1 MGSLKSPC
9 LLIETDDF
17 TCEAPALDFL
27 LLLLL
32 FSLSCQWIQLN
43 AHFVPLRRS
52 PFPLPFHQ
60 LRNQGSWHA
69 PHLCI
74 ITTQSHTCSHLS
86 IKMCFWMD
94 DQRTADLSNRAFSKQ
109 LFTSVT
115 LSHHHRG
122 ARSAAR
128 CAQLKSTFLYYVN
141 INNLSGVSSMRMS
154 LWGWWMENAVSALF
168 KSQTIY
174 TIISGF
180 VVSLK
185 HSSFEKQQSLI
196 YISDQTWIS
205 ITCSNTNII

>member
-9 LLIETDDF
+9 LLIETDNF
-17 TCEAPALDFL
+17 TCDAPPLDFFFIIIV
-27 LLLLL
+27 
-32 FSLSCQWIQLN
+32 FSELSMNSVERAFCTPPPQ
-43 AHFVPLRRS
+43 
-52 PFPLPFHQ
+52 PLPPSFPPTSKSG
-60 LRNQGSWHA
+60 LVTCA
-69 PHLCI
+69 PPLHNYHT
-74 ITTQSHTCSHLS
+74 ITHMQSSFY
-86 IKMCFWMD
+86 KMCFWMD

-122 ARSAAR
+122 AWSAAR
-128 CAQLKSTFLYYVN
+128 HAQLKSTFQYYVN

-154 LWGWWMENAVSALF
+154 LWGWGIENVVSALF

-205 ITCSNTNII
+205 ITCSNMNII

>member
-9 LLIETDDF
+9 LLIETDNF
-17 TCEAPALDFL
+17 TCDALPLDFF

-74 ITTQSHTCSHLS
+74 ITTQSHICSHLS
-86 IKMCFWMD
+86 IKCASEWVIRGL
-94 DQRTADLSNRAFSKQ
+94 QILLFSKQ

-122 ARSAAR
+122 AWSAAR
-128 CAQLKSTFLYYVN
+128 HAQLKSTFQYYVN

-154 LWGWWMENAVSALF
+154 LWGWGIENVVSALF

-205 ITCSNTNII
+205 IMCCNMNII